1 MSPRPSLLRSTLT
14 FSGGTFVS
22 RILGL
27 VREQAIAYAFGANA
41 ATDAFWVAFR
51 IPNFLRRLFA
61 EGSFSVAFVPVFT
74 EVKEKRSHED
84 LKQLVARTAG
94 TLGGVLL
101 VVTALGVLGAGFV
114 ARGFAPGSIDE
125 PAKLTLTTDL
135 LRITF
140 PFLLFVSLTALAG
153 GVLNSFHKFGLPALT
168 PVILNLCMIAG
179 ALWLAPHLET
189 PIMALGW
196 AIFAAG
202 ILQLLVQLPALRRL
216 DLLSLPRWGWNHPD
230 VRRIMRLM
238 VPTLFGSSVAQIN
251 LLLDTLIASF
261 LIAGSQ
267 TWLAQT
273 DRLLEFPLGIFGVA
287 LGTVIL
293 PSLSRHHVATDR
305 EGFAKALDWGLRTA
319 LLISVPAM
327 LALVLLAKPI
337 LATLLQHGRFTA
349 HDVDMAALSL
359 SALSFGLPAFAL
371 VKVVAPAFYARQDTK
386 TPVRAGIVAMIA
398 NMVMN
403 VVFVA
408 LLFSLWHTPE
418 QGGDGWLDS
427 IAKVPGLHMG
437 LALASALASYL
448 NLAQLWIGLRR
459 DGIYVGQPGWT
470 AHLARLA
477 ISCAA
482 MVAVIVAFLA
492 AWPDWSAW
500 DTATRVWRLAIM
512 IAAAGG
518 AFVVVLFAAGF
529 RLRDLKAH

>member
-1 MSPRPSLLRSTLT
+1 MSERPSLLRSTLT
-14 FSGGTFVS
+14 FSAGTFVS

-74 EVKEKRSHED
+74 EVKEKRSHEE

-101 VVTALGVLGAGFV
+101 LVTALGVIGAGWV

-125 PAKLTLTTDL
+125 PVKLALTTDL
-135 LRITF
+135 LRVTF

-153 GVLNSFHKFGLPALT
+153 GVLNSFHRFALPALT
-168 PVILNLCMIAG
+168 PVILNLCMIAA
-179 ALWLAPHLET
+179 ALWLAPHLSI

-196 AIFAAG
+196 AILAAG
-202 ILQLLVQLPALRRL
+202 ILQLVVQLPALASL
-216 DLLSLPRWGWNHPD
+216 DLLALPRWGWSHPD

-251 LLLDTLIASF
+251 LLFDTLIASF
-261 LIAGSQ
+261 LISGSQ

-273 DRLLEFPLGIFGVA
+273 DRLLEFPLGVFGVA

-305 EGFAKALDWGLRTA
+305 DGFAEALDWGLRTA
-319 LLISVPAM
+319 LLIAVPAM
-327 LALVLLAKPI
+327 FALVLLAKPI

-386 TPVRAGIVAMIA
+386 TPVRAGVVAMIA
-398 NMVMN
+398 NMVLN
-403 VVFVA
+403 LVFLA
-408 LLFSLWHTPE
+408 LLFSLWHRP
-418 QGGDGWLDS
+418 GDLDDGWLAAIS
-427 IAKVPGLHMG
+427 RVPGLHMA
-437 LALASALASYL
+437 LALASAFASYL
-448 NLAQLWIGLRR
+448 NLAQLWIALRR
-459 DGIYVGQPGWT
+459 DGVYVAQPGWV

-477 ISCAA
+477 VSCAA
-482 MVAVIVAFLA
+482 MVAVIVIMLRL
-492 AWPDWSAW
+492 WPDWSAW
-500 DTATRVWRLAIM
+500 GTWTRVVRLATV

-518 AFVVVLFAAGF
+518 MFVVVLFAAGF
-529 RLRDLKAH
+529 RVRDLRAH

>member
-1 MSPRPSLLRSTLT
+1 MTRPSLLRSMLS

-22 RILGL
+22 RVLGL

-74 EVKEKRSHED
+74 EVKEKRPHAD
-84 LKQLVARTAG
+84 LKELVARTTG
-94 TLGGVLL
+94 TLGGVLF
-101 VVTALGVLGAGFV
+101 VVTALGMLGAHWV
-114 ARGFAPGSIDE
+114 AAGFAPGAIDQPE
-125 PAKLTLTTDL
+125 KFALTTDL
-135 LRITF
+135 LRVMF

-153 GVLNSFHKFGLPALT
+153 AVLNSFHKFMLPALA
-168 PVILNLCMIAG
+168 PVLMNLCMIVA
-179 ALWLAPHLET
+179 ALWWSKAFDV

-196 AIFAAG
+196 AIFVAG
-202 ILQLLVQLPALRRL
+202 ILQLLLLLPALAKL
-216 DLLSLPRWGWNHPD
+216 DLLALPRWGWRHPD
-230 VRRIMRLM
+230 VRRILKLM

-261 LIAGSQ
+261 LITGSQ
-267 TWLAQT
+267 TWLTQT

-293 PSLSRHHVATDR
+293 PSLSRHHVATDHD
-305 EGFAKALDWGLRTA
+305 GFARALDWGLRTA

-327 LALVLLAKPI
+327 FALVLLAKPM

-349 HDVDMAALSL
+349 HDVEMAALSL

-398 NMVMN
+398 NMLMN
-403 VVFVA
+403 VLFVG
-408 LLFSLWHTPE
+408 LLFHLWHQP
-418 QGGDGWLDS
+418 GDLGDGWFAA

-448 NLAQLWIGLRR
+448 NLAQLWLALRR
-459 DGIYVGQPGWT
+459 DGVYVRQPGWGR
-470 AHLARLA
+470 HLLRLA
-477 ISCAA
+477 AACAA
-482 MVAVIVAFLA
+482 MVAVLGIGLWQWPEWGDWSPLVRVERLSVLIVAGAGSFVA
-492 AWPDWSAW
+492 A
-500 DTATRVWRLAIM
+500 
-512 IAAAGG
+512 
-518 AFVVVLFAAGF
+518 LFACGF
-529 RLRDLKAH
+529 RLRDLRN

>member
-1 MSPRPSLLRSTLT
+1 
-14 FSGGTFVS
+14 
-22 RILGL
+22 
-27 VREQAIAYAFGANA
+27 
-41 ATDAFWVAFR
+41 
-51 IPNFLRRLFA
+51 
-61 EGSFSVAFVPVFT
+61 
-74 EVKEKRSHED
+74 
-84 LKQLVARTAG
+84 
-94 TLGGVLL
+94 
-101 VVTALGVLGAGFV
+101 
-114 ARGFAPGSIDE
+114 
-125 PAKLTLTTDL
+125 LTTDL

-179 ALWLAPHLET
+179 ALWLAPHLQA

-202 ILQLLVQLPALRRL
+202 ILQLVVQLPALRSL
-216 DLLSLPRWGWNHPD
+216 NLLALPRWGWKHPD

-273 DRLLEFPLGIFGVA
+273 DRLLEFPLGVFGVA

-398 NMVMN
+398 NMVLN
-403 VVFVA
+403 IVFVA
-408 LLFSLWHTPE
+408 LLFSLWHTPDVSD
-418 QGGDGWLDS
+418 QSRGGDGLLEA
-427 IAKVPGLHMG
+427 IARVPGLHMG

-448 NLAQLWIGLRR
+448 NLAQLWIALRR
-459 DGIYVGQPGWT
+459 DGIYHGQPGWG
-470 AHLARLA
+470 AHLLRLGV
-477 ISCAA
+477 SCAA
-482 MVAVIVAFLA
+482 MVAVIVACLA
-492 AWPDWSAW
+492 VWSDWSAW
-500 DTATRVWRLAIM
+500 DTATRIWKLAVVIC
-512 IAAAGG
+512 AAGG
-518 AFVVVLFAAGF
+518 AFVAVLFACGF
-529 RLRDLKAH
+529 RLRDLRAH